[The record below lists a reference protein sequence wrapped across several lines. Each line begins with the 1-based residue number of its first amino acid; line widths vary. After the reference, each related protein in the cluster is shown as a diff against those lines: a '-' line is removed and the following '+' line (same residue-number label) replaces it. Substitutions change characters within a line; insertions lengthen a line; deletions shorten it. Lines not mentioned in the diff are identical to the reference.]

1 MRLHA
6 PQTASVSACEARSRS
21 WHVLGKTLDVEFE
34 QPFLEALERAVTPS
48 DADVM
53 VARGV
58 VLDMLSSSDE
68 PVLLTAFEDAWLAA
82 HGSRRPA
89 ERTTLQAVTSPDPN
103 RRYAD
108 PDPRDPHLMEFRA
121 RHSLRRAVAQLIGE
135 GLIAQGEGNQYPI
148 QPTRI
153 SVTYPGGGTSA
164 PVVVHSPAI
173 GDESSTPRFLP
184 IRSIGPRQG
193 DVLLPAEEMLAGLD
207 AILGRR
213 GINLVRESRR
223 ALHNGLYLASSSL
236 LAAASEAA
244 WFNLA
249 RSVPGRGAKLTS
261 LVDGGRDVSEVI
273 RLTSQH
279 LSALPR
285 SQALVTEVVA
295 QAHLFRDIR
304 NYALHPVEDDDEDRQ
319 TWLTES
325 GATLLAI
332 AARRY
337 FVRLS
342 ELQARLAEVNGTD
355 GEPDGDQAER

>member
-1 MRLHA
+1 M
-6 PQTASVSACEARSRS
+6 
-21 WHVLGKTLDVEFE
+21 
-34 QPFLEALERAVTPS
+34 
-48 DADVM
+48 
-53 VARGV
+53 
-58 VLDMLSSSDE
+58 
-68 PVLLTAFEDAWLAA
+68 
-82 HGSRRPA
+82 
-89 ERTTLQAVTSPDPN
+89 
-103 RRYAD
+103 
-108 PDPRDPHLMEFRA
+108 
-121 RHSLRRAVAQLIGE
+121 
-135 GLIAQGEGNQYPI
+135 
-148 QPTRI
+148 
-153 SVTYPGGGTSA
+153 
-164 PVVVHSPAI
+164 
-173 GDESSTPRFLP
+173 
-184 IRSIGPRQG
+184 
-193 DVLLPAEEMLAGLD
+193 
-207 AILGRR
+207 
-213 GINLVRESRR
+213 
-223 ALHNGLYLASSSL
+223 
-236 LAAASEAA
+236 
-244 WFNLA
+244 
-249 RSVPGRGAKLTS
+249 TS

>member
-1 MRLHA
+1 
-6 PQTASVSACEARSRS
+6 
-21 WHVLGKTLDVEFE
+21 
-34 QPFLEALERAVTPS
+34 
-48 DADVM
+48 
-53 VARGV
+53 
-58 VLDMLSSSDE
+58 
-68 PVLLTAFEDAWLAA
+68 
-82 HGSRRPA
+82 
-89 ERTTLQAVTSPDPN
+89 
-103 RRYAD
+103 
-108 PDPRDPHLMEFRA
+108 MEFRA
-121 RHSLRRAVAQLIGE
+121 RHAVRRAVAQLIGE

-148 QPTRI
+148 QPIRI

-164 PVVVHSPAI
+164 PVVVHSPVI

-213 GINLVRESRR
+213 GMDLVRESRR
-223 ALHNGLYLASSSL
+223 ALHGGLYLASSSL

-249 RSVPGRGAKLTS
+249 RSVPDRGAKLTS
-261 LVDGGRDVSEVI
+261 LVDAGRDVSEVI
-273 RLTSQH
+273 RLTSQY
-279 LSALPR
+279 LNALPR
-285 SQALVTEVVA
+285 SQALITEVVA

-304 NYALHPVEDDDEDRQ
+304 NYALHPIEDGDDEDRQ

-332 AARRY
+332 AGRRY

-342 ELQARLAEVNGTD
+342 DLQARLAEVNGTR
-355 GEPDGDQAER
+355 GEPDVDQAQE